1 MIRRLG
7 VRARLTVLVTGVF
20 AVATTIGAIAVVRIV
35 EDRLVDDTRANAEQI
50 LSEYLGRIY
59 GGTPAVPTV
68 QPDEGTSFFFLD
80 ENGREMSELDYR
92 EAILD
97 VGFVQ
102 ALPPGSVAT
111 SVPGPFEQ
119 PLVVGGSS
127 AVGGVRVEPNTGVFV
142 AGDGDVITYT
152 FAPRAVDDS
161 TAVDR
166 GDDVVAIAQTF
177 ELPNGRRVRVGVSMP
192 LLAVSDGLDAVRTV
206 LWFAVPALTAAVAAI
221 TWVVAGRALRPVRA
235 ITARTQVISASNLND
250 RVPVP
255 RSHDEVHELATTMND
270 MLARLDDSHR
280 QQRQFVADA
289 SHELRSPVA
298 ASRVQ
303 LEVGL
308 ANPEATD
315 WTQTATAVLTEQRHL
330 GRLVDDLLA
339 LGRLDE
345 GGVGCTADVD
355 LDEVVTRES
364 ARTQTVPVVVDHCDP
379 IRLRRQRATPHA
391 TRPQPDRQRRPPH
404 RDRRPRRAPS
414 QRSDGHARRRRQ
426 RSGGA
431 ARRSRPDL
439 PTLHA
444 HRRGRVVERTGAP
457 ASGWRSHV
465 RSHAPTAAR
474 CDATTLRPAGH
485 ASASRSPRPKR
496 RSGQQLPSCS

>member
-119 PLVVGGSS
+119 PLVVSGSS
-127 AVGGVRVEPNTGVFV
+127 AAGGVRVEPNTGVFV

-379 IRLRRQRATPHA
+379 IRLVGNEQLLTRLVRNLIDNAARHTATDVHVALRRNGQTATLDVDDNGPGV
-391 TRPQPDRQRRPPH
+391 PPAD
-404 RDRRPRRAPS
+404 RDRIF
-414 QRSDGHARRRRQ
+414 QRFTRIDEARGRTD
-426 RSGGA
+426 GGA
-431 ARRSRPDL
+431 GLGLAIARQVAR
-439 PTLHA
+439 A
-444 HRRGRVVERTGAP
+444 HGGE
-457 ASGWRSHV
+457 V
-465 RSHAPTAAR
+465 RCDDAPTGGAR
-474 CDATTLRPAGH
+474 FSVTLPAPE
-485 ASASRSPRPKR
+485 AP
-496 RSGQQLPSCS
+496 

>member
-1 MIRRLG
+1 
-7 VRARLTVLVTGVF
+7 
-20 AVATTIGAIAVVRIV
+20 
-35 EDRLVDDTRANAEQI
+35 
-50 LSEYLGRIY
+50 
-59 GGTPAVPTV
+59 
-68 QPDEGTSFFFLD
+68 
-80 ENGREMSELDYR
+80 MSELDYR

-102 ALPPGSVAT
+102 ALPPGSVPPRSARAASSSRSS
-111 SVPGPFEQ
+111 SVAV
-119 PLVVGGSS
+119 PLPV
-127 AVGGVRVEPNTGVFV
+127 GVRVEPSTGVFV

-303 LEVGL
+303 FEVGL
-308 ANPEATD
+308 ANPDATD
-315 WTQTATAVLTEQRHL
+315 WTADSDGRAHRAAPSRSPRRRSAGTRPARRGRGRVHRRCRPRRGRHAASRP
-330 GRLVDDLLA
+330 GRKP
-339 LGRLDE
+339 
-345 GGVGCTADVD
+345 
-355 LDEVVTRES
+355 
-364 ARTQTVPVVVDHCDP
+364 VPVVVDHCDP
-379 IRLRRQRATPHA
+379 IRLVGNEQLLTRLVRNLIDNAARHTATDVHVALRRNGQTATLDVDDNGPGV
-391 TRPQPDRQRRPPH
+391 PPAD
-404 RDRRPRRAPS
+404 RDRIF
-414 QRSDGHARRRRQ
+414 QRFTRIDEARGRTD
-426 RSGGA
+426 GGA
-431 ARRSRPDL
+431 GLGLAIARQVAR
-439 PTLHA
+439 A
-444 HRRGRVVERTGAP
+444 HGGE
-457 ASGWRSHV
+457 V
-465 RSHAPTAAR
+465 RCDDAPTGGARFSVTLPAAEM
-474 CDATTLRPAGH
+474 P
-485 ASASRSPRPKR
+485 
-496 RSGQQLPSCS
+496 